1 MKYYSEVLNKNFDT
15 VEDLDAA
22 EKAEKEKALAKAK
35 EDAAR
40 KEEIDAAKK
49 KRDDAKAD
57 YEASRKACYEALTRW
72 YNADKEYRVIEA
84 RNRNAI
90 SSSNSKSSKASS
102 GTSISDI
109 DFSSILDTLFPY
121 EWFSR

>member
-1 MKYYSEVLNKNFDT
+1 MKYYSEILNKNFDT

-22 EKAEKEKALAKAK
+22 EKAEKNRLVEKAK

-72 YNADKEYRVIEA
+72 YNADKEYRVVEA

-90 SSSNSKSSKASS
+90 SSSKLSKASS

-109 DFSSILDTLFPY
+109 SFSSILDTLFPY
-121 EWFSR
+121 EWFRR

>member
-1 MKYYSEVLNKNFDT
+1 MKYYSEILNKNFDT
-15 VEDLDAA
+15 IEDLDAA
-22 EKAEKEKALAKAK
+22 EKAEKNHLVEKAK

-40 KEEIDAAKK
+40 KAEIEAAKK
-49 KRDDAKAD
+49 KRDEAKAD

-72 YNADKEYRVIEA
+72 YNADKEYRVIEE

-90 SSSNSKSSKASS
+90 SSSKLSKASS

-109 DFSSILDTLFPY
+109 NFSSILDTLFPY
-121 EWFSR
+121 EWFRR

>member
-22 EKAEKEKALAKAK
+22 EKAEKKKALAKAK

-40 KEEIDAAKK
+40 KEEIEAAKK

-57 YEASRKACYEALTRW
+57 YEAVLKVCREALSRW
-72 YNADKEYRVIEA
+72 SAAEKELVAVERKNSPVINPSQLNDDFMELVKKWGL
-84 RNRNAI
+84 RNVF
-90 SSSNSKSSKASS
+90 
-102 GTSISDI
+102 SI
-109 DFSSILDTLFPY
+109 
-121 EWFSR
+121 

>member
-1 MKYYSEVLNKNFDT
+1 MKYYSEILNKNFDT
-15 VEDLDAA
+15 VEDLETA
-22 EKAEKEKALAKAK
+22 EKAEKKKVLAEAK
-35 EDAAR
+35 ENAAR
-40 KEEIDAAKK
+40 KAEIDAAKK
-49 KRDDAKAD
+49 KRDEAKAD

-90 SSSNSKSSKASS
+90 SSSKLSKASS

-109 DFSSILDTLFPY
+109 SFSSILDTLFPY
-121 EWFSR
+121 EWFRR

>member
-15 VEDLDAA
+15 IDDLEAA
-22 EKAEKEKALAKAK
+22 EKAEKEKVLAKAK

-84 RNRNAI
+84 RNQNAI
-90 SSSNSKSSKASS
+90 SSSKSSKASS
-102 GTSISDI
+102 RTSISDI
-109 DFSSILDTLFPY
+109 DFSGILDTLFPF
-121 EWFSR
+121 ELFSR

>member
-1 MKYYSEVLNKNFDT
+1 MKYYSEILNKNFDT
-15 VEDLDAA
+15 VEDLEAA
-22 EKAEKEKALAKAK
+22 EKAEKNRLVEKAKA
-35 EDAAR
+35 EDAR
-40 KEEIDAAKK
+40 KAEIEAAKK
-49 KRDDAKAD
+49 KRDEAKAD

-90 SSSNSKSSKASS
+90 SSSKLSKASS

-109 DFSSILDTLFPY
+109 NFSSILDTLFPY
-121 EWFSR
+121 EWFRR

>member
-1 MKYYSEVLNKNFDT
+1 MKYYSEILNKNFDT
-15 VEDLDAA
+15 VGDLEAA
-22 EKAEKEKALAKAK
+22 EKAEKKKVLAKVK

-40 KEEIDAAKK
+40 KEEIEAAKK
-49 KRDDAKAD
+49 KRDEAKAD

-84 RNRNAI
+84 RNRNTI
-90 SSSNSKSSKASS
+90 SSSKLSKASS

-109 DFSSILDTLFPY
+109 NFSSILDTLFPY
-121 EWFSR
+121 EWFRR

>member
-1 MKYYSEVLNKNFDT
+1 MKYYSEILNKNFDT
-15 VEDLDAA
+15 VEDLEAA
-22 EKAEKEKALAKAK
+22 EKAEKNRLVEKAKA
-35 EDAAR
+35 EDAR
-40 KEEIDAAKK
+40 KAEIEAAKK
-49 KRDDAKAD
+49 KRDEAKAD

-90 SSSNSKSSKASS
+90 SSSKLSKASS

-109 DFSSILDTLFPY
+109 GFSSVLDTLFPY
-121 EWFSR
+121 EWFRR

>member
-1 MKYYSEVLNKNFDT
+1 MKYYSEILNKNFDT

-22 EKAEKEKALAKAK
+22 EKAEKNRLVEKVK

-40 KEEIDAAKK
+40 KEEIEAAKK
-49 KRDDAKAD
+49 KRDEAKAD

-90 SSSNSKSSKASS
+90 SSSKLSKASS

-109 DFSSILDTLFPY
+109 NFSSILDTLFPY
-121 EWFSR
+121 EWFRR

>member
-1 MKYYSEVLNKNFDT
+1 MKYYSEILNKNFDT

-22 EKAEKEKALAKAK
+22 EKAEKKKALAKAK

-49 KRDDAKAD
+49 KRDEAKAD

-90 SSSNSKSSKASS
+90 SSSKLSKASS

-109 DFSSILDTLFPY
+109 SFSSILDTLFPY
-121 EWFSR
+121 EWFRR

>member
-1 MKYYSEVLNKNFDT
+1 MKYYSEILNKNFDT
-15 VEDLDAA
+15 VEDLEAA
-22 EKAEKEKALAKAK
+22 EKAEKNRLVEKAKA
-35 EDAAR
+35 EDAR
-40 KEEIDAAKK
+40 KAEIEAAKK
-49 KRDDAKAD
+49 KRDEAKAD

-90 SSSNSKSSKASS
+90 SSSKLSKASS

-109 DFSSILDTLFPY
+109 SFSSILDTLFPY
-121 EWFSR
+121 EWFRR

>member
-1 MKYYSEVLNKNFDT
+1 MKYYSEILNKNFDT
-15 VEDLDAA
+15 VEDLNAA
-22 EKAEKEKALAKAK
+22 EEAEKKKVLTKAK

-40 KEEIDAAKK
+40 KAEIDAAKK
-49 KRDDAKAD
+49 VRDDAKAD

-72 YNADKEYRVIEA
+72 YNADKEYRVVEA

-90 SSSNSKSSKASS
+90 SSSKLSKASS

-109 DFSSILDTLFPY
+109 NFSSILDTLFPY
-121 EWFSR
+121 EWFRR

>member
-15 VEDLDAA
+15 VEDLEAA
-22 EKAEKEKALAKAK
+22 EKAEKNRLVEKAKA
-35 EDAAR
+35 EDAR
-40 KEEIDAAKK
+40 KAEIEAAKK
-49 KRDDAKAD
+49 KRDEAKAD

-90 SSSNSKSSKASS
+90 SSSKLSKASS

-109 DFSSILDTLFPY
+109 SFSSILDTLFPY
-121 EWFSR
+121 EWFRR

>member
-15 VEDLDAA
+15 IEDLEAA
-22 EKAEKEKALAKAK
+22 ERAEKGKALAKAK

-57 YEASRKACYEALTRW
+57 YENALKVCREALARW
-72 YNADKEYRVIEA
+72 SAAERELVAVENK
-84 RNRNAI
+84 NRSA
-90 SSSNSKSSKASS
+90 ASYPQ
-102 GTSISDI
+102 IYD
-109 DFSSILDTLFPY
+109 DFKKLAGRWGLGDWSFF
-121 EWFSR
+121 E

>member
-15 VEDLDAA
+15 IEDLESA
-22 EKAEKEKALAKAK
+22 EKAEKKKVLAEAK
-35 EDAAR
+35 ENAAR
-40 KEEIDAAKK
+40 KAEIDAAKK
-49 KRDDAKAD
+49 ARDDAKAD

-72 YNADKEYRVIEA
+72 YNADKEYRVVEA

-90 SSSNSKSSKASS
+90 SSSKLSKASS

-109 DFSSILDTLFPY
+109 NFSSILDTLFPY
-121 EWFSR
+121 EWFRR

>member
-1 MKYYSEVLNKNFDT
+1 MKYYSEVLRKTFDT
-15 VEDLDAA
+15 IEDLETA
-22 EKAEKEKALAKAK
+22 EKTEREKAMAKAK
-35 EDAAR
+35 EEAAR
-40 KEEIDAAKK
+40 TEEINAAKK

-90 SSSNSKSSKASS
+90 SSSNYKSSKASS

-109 DFSSILDTLFPY
+109 DFSSILNMLFPY

>member
-15 VEDLDAA
+15 IEDLESA
-22 EKAEKEKALAKAK
+22 EKTEKKKVLAKAK

-40 KEEIDAAKK
+40 KAEIDAAKK
-49 KRDDAKAD
+49 KRDEAKAD

-90 SSSNSKSSKASS
+90 SSSKLSKASS

-109 DFSSILDTLFPY
+109 NFSSILDTLFPY
-121 EWFSR
+121 EWFRR